1 MKAIVVA
8 RPGDPSVLE
17 LREVEGP
24 TPQRGEVR
32 VRIHATAV
40 NRADLLQ
47 RRGLYPAPPDA
58 PADIPGLEYA
68 GVVDAVGEAVT
79 ELSVGDRVLG
89 LAGGGTYAEQI
100 VLPAR
105 TVVRMPDGLSFT
117 DAAALPEATV
127 TAWDAMVEQGGLTSG
142 ERLLVHA
149 VGSGVGT
156 AAVQI
161 ARALGASVVGTS
173 RTESKLARA
182 AALGLDRGVLTPS
195 PTFATEVGEVDVVL
209 DLVGGPY
216 VAESLRCLA
225 PLGRHVLVGLT
236 AGRTAELDLGLLLR
250 KRLRLFG
257 TVLRAR
263 PLEEKIVAM
272 QRFAR
277 HVLPLV
283 ARGAVRPVVE
293 QVLPLAAAADAHRL
307 VEADQSFGKVVLCC

>member
-17 LREVEGP
+17 LREVETP
-24 TPQRGEVR
+24 SPQRGEVR

-79 ELSVGDRVLG
+79 ELAVGDRVLG
-89 LAGGGTYAEQI
+89 LAGGGTYAEHI
-100 VLPAR
+100 VLPTR

-117 DAAALPEATV
+117 DAAALPEATL

-156 AAVQI
+156 AAVQL
-161 ARALGASVVGTS
+161 ARAMGASVVGTS
-173 RTESKLARA
+173 RTESKLTRA
-182 AALGLDRGVLTPS
+182 AALGLDRGVLAPS
-195 PTFATEVGEVDVVL
+195 PTFAGEVGEVDVVL

-236 AGRTAELDLGLLLR
+236 GGRTAELDLGLLLR

-283 ARGAVRPVVE
+283 ARGVVRPVVE
-293 QVLPLAAAADAHRL
+293 QVLPLAVAADAHRL
-307 VEADQSFGKVVLCC
+307 VEADQTFGKVVLAC